1 MNVKTIKKIIVG
13 AVIALAVLVV
23 VGNSC
28 SVVGPTERGVV
39 ITLGQVKGT
48 VDSGLVFK
56 APFVSKIKK
65 FDLTPIQYNRSL
77 GIGTDGAVTSDK
89 QTIGID
95 YELWWK
101 YDGTK
106 VEEIAQKYSNKD
118 AIYEPISTALR
129 EIIKDEVGRISI
141 AEFINNQSS
150 VSSKVFERLKDR
162 MSYMPI
168 EITQVSIVNLNW
180 SQDYDDAIK
189 NTARIAQQIEQ
200 AKNEALVAEANASK
214 LVKEAAARKQAAE
227 QDAEAARIKAQADA
241 DVRKAA
247 ADATAYE
254 NQKIAQNLTV
264 MKAQWEHEE
273 ALAKIAAWNGK
284 EVSDQSIYVP
294 NTYDLKDGN

>member
-1 MNVKTIKKIIVG
+1 MNVKTIKKIVVG

-28 SVVGPTERGVV
+28 SVVGPTEKGVV

-264 MKAQWEHEE
+264 MQAQYRHEE
-273 ALAKIAAWNGK
+273 QMAYYAKWNG
-284 EVSDQSIYVP
+284 VSISSQSVYVP
-294 NTYDLKDGN
+294 NTYDLKDGK